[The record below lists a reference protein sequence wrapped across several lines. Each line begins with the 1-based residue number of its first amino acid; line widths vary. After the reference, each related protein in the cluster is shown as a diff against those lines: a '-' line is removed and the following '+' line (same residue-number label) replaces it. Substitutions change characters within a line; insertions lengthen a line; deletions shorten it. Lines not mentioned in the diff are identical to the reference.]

1 MPKKALDEHLGEWR
15 LLAEAVAR
23 NLDELEHLRL
33 FLETLNKT
41 LEQILEL
48 KQRQVALRAAAQQ
61 ATRDLETALAVA
73 TEAAVGLHHG
83 IIAKYTTRSE
93 KLREFGLRP
102 RKGPGPR
109 RKTSAAADEVAP
121 APTPTPRRRRK

>member
-1 MPKKALDEHLGEWR
+1 MPKKALDQHLGEWR
-15 LLAEAVAR
+15 LLTEAVER
-23 NLDELEHLRL
+23 NLGDLEHLRL

-61 ATRDLETALAVA
+61 ATRDLEAALAVA

-83 IIAKYTTRSE
+83 IVAKYTTRSE

-109 RKTSAAADEVAP
+109 RKTTAAAEEAAP
-121 APTPTPRRRRK
+121 APKPRRQRK